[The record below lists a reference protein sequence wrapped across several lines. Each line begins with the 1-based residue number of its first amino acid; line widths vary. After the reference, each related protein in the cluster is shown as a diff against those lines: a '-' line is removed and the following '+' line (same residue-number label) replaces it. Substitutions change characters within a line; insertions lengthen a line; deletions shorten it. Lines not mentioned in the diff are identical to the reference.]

1 MRGWGQGT
9 RLVVGRLVGG
19 RMTAACVTGS
29 LFASLIFKLKN
40 APGDA
45 VSVGGWIQTGT

>member
-1 MRGWGQGT
+1 M
-9 RLVVGRLVGG
+9 VG

-45 VSVGGWIQTGT
+45 VSVGGMDTNWHLAAIKRAELNRV